1 MESTVPPFRPLGV
14 SDIVDETFQM
24 YRRNFLLFISIT
36 AVLVVPLAVIH
47 ILQQLAVQRQATTDG
62 IVGVSFM
69 SLVVILLRYLADL
82 AVLTAVIHA
91 ASELRMGRKTSVS
104 EAYFGGMERYAAV
117 IRVSLLLFVAI
128 LLICI
133 TVIGIPVA
141 IYLGVAW
148 ALAIYVAVI
157 EHEGAFASLKRSRE
171 LVKGNWW
178 RVLGVTVLI
187 GLIVILVQFIFAIPS
202 ALLSLPV
209 EFFSN
214 STNSSAGAITISTI
228 LDTIGTIITGPI
240 IYIACLLLYYDL
252 RARKEGLDLELMADQ
267 SRIDAQTAAYH
278 S

>member
-1 MESTVPPFRPLGV
+1 MEPTIPPFRPLSV
-14 SDIVDETFQM
+14 SDLVDETFQM

-36 AVLVVPLAVIH
+36 AVLVVPLAVIN
-47 ILQQLAVQRQATTDG
+47 ILQQIAVQRQSTTDG

-91 ASELRMGRKTSVS
+91 ASEIRLGRKTSVT

-117 IRVSLLLFVAI
+117 IRVSLLLFVGL

-133 TVIGIPVA
+133 TIIGIPVA
-141 IYLGVAW
+141 VYLGVAW
-148 ALAIYVAVI
+148 ALAVYVAVI
-157 EHEGAFASLKRSRE
+157 EHEGAFASIKRSRE

-178 RVLGVTVLI
+178 RVLGVTFLV

-202 ALLSLPV
+202 VLLNMPV
-209 EFFSN
+209 QFLGSS
-214 STNSSAGAITISTI
+214 STASASAITMSTI
-228 LDTIGTIITGPI
+228 FDTVGTIVTGPI

-278 S
+278 P

>member
-1 MESTVPPFRPLGV
+1 MEPTIAPFRPLSV
-14 SDIVDETFQM
+14 SDLVDETFQM

-36 AVLVVPLAVIH
+36 AVLVVPLAVIN
-47 ILQQLAVQRQATTDG
+47 ILQQIAVQRQSTTDG

-91 ASELRMGRKTSVS
+91 ASEIRLGRKTSVT

-117 IRVSLLLFVAI
+117 IRVSLLLFVA
-128 LLICI
+128 LVLICI
-133 TVIGIPVA
+133 TIIGIPVA
-141 IYLGVAW
+141 VYLGIAW
-148 ALAIYVAVI
+148 ALAVYVAVI
-157 EHEGAFASLKRSRE
+157 ENEGAFASLQRSRE

-178 RVLGVTVLI
+178 RVLGVTFLV

-202 ALLSLPV
+202 VLLNMPV
-209 EFFSN
+209 QFLG
-214 STNSSAGAITISTI
+214 STSTASASAITMSTI
-228 LDTIGTIITGPI
+228 FDTIGTIVTGPI
-240 IYIACLLLYYDL
+240 IYLACLLLYYDL

-267 SRIDAQTAAYH
+267 SRIDAQTASYH